1 MGTELRYE
9 SDQEQEAAWAVG
21 GQVECQSATS
31 IRVFGI
37 ISCRVVP
44 TSSSSAVS
52 AVNSKLHAQGFAAC
66 LHCQGRLRLCAERNV
81 SQVIQS
87 ERSTEAHIVV
97 GSLAVKVPYIFHGQP
112 SHMHGRIELAVYCN
126 KFARIV

>member
-21 GQVECQSATS
+21 GQVGGQSATS

-44 TSSSSAVS
+44 TSSPVSAVS
-52 AVNSKLHAQGFAAC
+52 SKLHAQGFAAC
-66 LHCQGRLRLCAERNV
+66 LDCQG
-81 SQVIQS
+81 SI
-87 ERSTEAHIVV
+87 EALHRKECIA
-97 GSLAVKVPYIFHGQP
+97 GHSI
-112 SHMHGRIELAVYCN
+112 
-126 KFARIV
+126 

>member
-21 GQVECQSATS
+21 GQVGGQSATS

-52 AVNSKLHAQGFAAC
+52 AVSYSTGF
-66 LHCQGRLRLCAERNV
+66 R
-81 SQVIQS
+81 
-87 ERSTEAHIVV
+87 
-97 GSLAVKVPYIFHGQP
+97 
-112 SHMHGRIELAVYCN
+112 
-126 KFARIV
+126 